1 MTGARVRVPHAAT
14 LAASFALVGLLAACG
29 GGPGQSAELRS
40 GGLSPSASAHDTGG
54 PGPSSSAHDAGGLII
69 FDGDSLT
76 EGYFLAPSQ
85 SYPSQAMRQLPKGL
99 ESANFGISGQTW
111 QDLLRD
117 VRQQVDPLFSP
128 SRPLNLVVVWAG
140 ANDMAVGYSAQEIY
154 ENARHYCEARR
165 RVGFTVVTATLYPLE
180 PKDVDQNFEAR
191 RIRYNELLRRRRGA
205 HRRPIRPGSPSVLH
219 RRRASQRGRLRCD
232 RRPHRTNAAP
242 PRRARRA
249 VGAAGSAPVS
259 PPPAALRQQTQLGSP
274 RRPAQ
279 PPAPRRQVR
288 ALRPAARRARCR
300 GWSAGRSARRPAE
313 AAR

>member
-191 RIRYNELLRRRRGA
+191 RIRYNELLRAHCHEFADALVDIAADDERIGDPSGPARRRYFIDAVHLNEAGYGVIA
-205 HRRPIRPGSPSVLH
+205 
-219 RRRASQRGRLRCD
+219 D
-232 RRPHRTNAAP
+232 RI
-242 PRRARRA
+242 
-249 VGAAGSAPVS
+249 V
-259 PPPAALRQQTQLGSP
+259 QT
-274 RRPAQ
+274 
-279 PPAPRRQVR
+279 
-288 ALRPAARRARCR
+288 LRPLVERAAQ
-300 GWSAGRSARRPAE
+300 
-313 AAR
+313 